1 MSIIASSDNLLLDSI
16 PRLRWS
22 PVNNRFHFNMP
33 MASEP
38 GEYGFVLL
46 QEFQRADSVNSM
58 CLPLKE
64 RQHLGEMER
73 INNSIHDVENAVQ
86 LHETVKVLKQKRMHN
101 QEYHERVPNEDEGRL
116 TIRQHK
122 APKREFESRR
132 KKCIRMRRVH
142 QPK

>member
-1 MSIIASSDNLLLDSI
+1 MSFLYTTHDFVWIITPELKASDELKLARD
-16 PRLRWS
+16 
-22 PVNNRFHFNMP
+22 
-33 MASEP
+33 